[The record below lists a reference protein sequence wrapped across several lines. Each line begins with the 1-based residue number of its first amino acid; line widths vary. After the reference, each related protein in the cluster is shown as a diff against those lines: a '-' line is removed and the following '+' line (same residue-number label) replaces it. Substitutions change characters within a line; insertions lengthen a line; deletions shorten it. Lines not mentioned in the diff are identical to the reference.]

1 MSAGV
6 VIVRAGPA
14 DAPAIARFQVAAW
27 RESYRGIVPDRFL
40 DEMDADASAGRW
52 TQRLTSGEREAFT
65 ASVDG
70 HLVAVASTR
79 RSLAH
84 AGLPHLELSTLY
96 LARAVQGSGLADR
109 MLDTAIGDDAAH
121 LLVFAAN
128 ARAQR
133 FYRRRGF
140 APVGAPLVDS
150 GTGLAEQQWVRST
163 MSSSP
168 KPLTRSARSAP
179 VSGTSG

>member
-6 VIVRAGPA
+6 VIVRANPA
-14 DAPAIARFQVAAW
+14 DAEAIARFQVAAW

-52 TQRLTSGEREAFT
+52 TRRLVSGEREAFT

-70 HLVAVASTR
+70 HLVAVASTQ

-84 AGLPHLELSTLY
+84 ATLPHLELSTLY

-109 MLDTAIGDDAAH
+109 MLDIAVGDEAAH
-121 LLVFAAN
+121 LLVFATN
-128 ARAQR
+128 ARAQS

-140 APVGAPLVDS
+140 APVGAPLVDP
-150 GTGLAEQQWVRST
+150 GTGLVEQRWVRD
-163 MSSSP
+163 P
-168 KPLTRSARSAP
+168 ARSTGEASP
-179 VSGTSG
+179 R